1 MNPGQHC
8 RKTVTSSG
16 KKGTRP
22 SERKDGETGLHELCA
37 SLSSPQ
43 SVSVCESLP
52 PKLLPFVV
60 KLQQGEARL
69 SPQTGV
75 LLCRFSEREGN
86 LLGRFQ
92 HFSQIGARPQI
103 RFRLQDR
110 EGGKERG
117 REREREGGRGARK
130 KER

>member
-37 SLSSPQ
+37 SLCFP

-60 KLQQGEARL
+60 KLQQAEARL

-103 RFRLQDR
+103 RFGLQDR
-110 EGGKERG
+110 EGG
-117 REREREGGRGARK
+117 REGGSRAGRG
-130 KER
+130 EGG